1 MKPMIGVVGLGIM
14 GGAMAK
20 ALINAGFPVAGYD
33 IRTKQRAD
41 LKKAGGRS
49 FLSATAVAQ
58 GADILILSLATSA
71 ALASVTAEIA
81 SGLATSRKSKRR
93 VLVID
98 TSTLPIADKEKAQAA
113 LSRAGATMLDCPI
126 SGTAARMKDGTWTI
140 FVSGPAAACKKARP
154 VLEVFTRNTPYVGS
168 FGSGSKM
175 KFIANH
181 LVAIYNV
188 AIGETMTFA
197 RKMGLD
203 AQQVWD
209 LFAASPVV
217 GTGVFKLRGKFMV
230 DRKYLPATMKV
241 EVWQKDMQVIGDMAK
256 SVDCPTPIFTA
267 CVPIYSA
274 AMGQGLSQHD
284 TASVCEVID
293 QMAGGTRRKAPS
305 LTGDRV
311 DPRRAERVRNFCG
324 HLS

>member
-1 MKPMIGVVGLGIM
+1 MKPMVGVIGLGIM

-20 ALINAGFPVAGYD
+20 ALVKAGFPVCGYD
-33 IRTKQRAD
+33 IKPKAGAE
-41 LKKAGGRS
+41 LKKAGGKS
-49 FLSATAVAQ
+49 LGSAAAVTKA
-58 GADILILSLATSA
+58 ADILILSLATA
-71 ALASVTAEIA
+71 RALASVSAEIA
-81 SGLATSRKSKRR
+81 SSLGAGKSKRK

-98 TSTLPIADKEKAQAA
+98 TSTLPIGDKEAAQAVLA
-113 LSRAGATMLDCPI
+113 KAGATMLDCPI
-126 SGTAARMKDGTWTI
+126 SGTAARMKEGTWTI
-140 FVSGPAAACKKARP
+140 FVSGPPAACKQALP
-154 VLEVFTRNTPYVGS
+154 VLNVFTQKTPNVGT
-168 FGSGSKM
+168 FGAGSKM

-181 LVAIYNV
+181 MVAIYNV

-209 LFAASPVV
+209 LFAGSPVI
-217 GTGVFKLRGKFMV
+217 GNGVFKLRGKFMV

-256 SVDCPTPIFTA
+256 SLGCPTPLFTA
-267 CVPIYSA
+267 CMPIYTS

-293 QMAGGTRRKAPS
+293 RMAGGTKRRTA
-305 LTGDRV
+305 
-311 DPRRAERVRNFCG
+311 
-324 HLS
+324 

>member
-1 MKPMIGVVGLGIM
+1 MKPMVGVIGLGIM

-20 ALINAGFPVAGYD
+20 ALVNAGFPVAGYD
-33 IRTKQRAD
+33 VKPKARAE

-49 FLSATAVAQ
+49 LASAAEVAKA
-58 GADILILSLATSA
+58 ADILILSLATSR
-71 ALASVTAEIA
+71 ALANVSAEIA
-81 SGLATSRKSKRR
+81 SSVATSRKSKRK

-98 TSTLPIADKEKAQAA
+98 TCTLPIADKEAAQAVLA
-113 LSRAGATMLDCPI
+113 RAGATMLDCPI
-126 SGTAARMKDGTWTI
+126 SGTAVRMKEGSWTI
-140 FVSGPAAACKKARP
+140 FVSGPEAACKKAIP
-154 VLEVFTRNTPYVGS
+154 ILEVFTKKTPHVGA
-168 FGSGSKM
+168 FGNGSKM

-181 LVAIYNV
+181 MVAIYNV
-188 AIGETMTFA
+188 AYGETMTFA

-209 LFAASPVV
+209 LFATSPVI
-217 GTGVFKLRGKFMV
+217 GNGVFKLRGKFMV

-256 SVDCPTPIFTA
+256 SVDCPTPLFTA

-293 QMAGGTRRKAPS
+293 QMAGGTRRKRK
-305 LTGDRV
+305 G
-311 DPRRAERVRNFCG
+311 
-324 HLS
+324 

>member
-1 MKPMIGVVGLGIM
+1 MKPMVGVIGLGIM

-20 ALINAGFPVAGYD
+20 ALLNAGFPVAGYD
-33 IRTKQRAD
+33 VKPKACAD

-49 FLSATAVAQ
+49 LASAAAVAKA
-58 GADILILSLATSA
+58 ADILILSLATSR
-71 ALASVTAEIA
+71 ALASVSSEIA
-81 SGLATSRKSKRR
+81 SSLATSRRSKWSKSMRK

-98 TSTLPIADKEKAQAA
+98 TCTLPIADKEASQALLA
-113 LSRAGATMLDCPI
+113 RAGATMLDCPI
-126 SGTAARMKDGTWTI
+126 SGTAARMKEGTWTI
-140 FVSGPAAACKKARP
+140 FVSGPEAACKKALP
-154 VLEVFTRNTPYVGS
+154 ILNVFTQKTPHVGA

-209 LFAASPVV
+209 LFAMSPVI
-217 GTGVFKLRGKFMV
+217 GNGVFKLRGKFMV

-256 SVDCPTPIFTA
+256 SVDCPTPLFTT
-267 CVPIYSA
+267 CMPIYTA

-284 TASVCEVID
+284 TASVCEVLD
-293 QMAGGTRRKAPS
+293 AAAGGSRRK
-305 LTGDRV
+305 R
-311 DPRRAERVRNFCG
+311 
-324 HLS
+324 

>member
-1 MKPMIGVVGLGIM
+1 MKPMVGVIGLGIM

-20 ALINAGFPVAGYD
+20 ALVNAGFPVAGYD
-33 IRTKQRAD
+33 IKPKARAE

-49 FLSATAVAQ
+49 LASAAEVAKA
-58 GADILILSLATSA
+58 ADILILSLATSR
-71 ALASVTAEIA
+71 ALANVSAEIA
-81 SGLATSRKSKRR
+81 SSVATSRKSKRK

-98 TSTLPIADKEKAQAA
+98 TCTLPIADKEAAQAVLA
-113 LSRAGATMLDCPI
+113 RAGATMLDCPI
-126 SGTAARMKDGTWTI
+126 SGTAVRMKEGSWTI
-140 FVSGPAAACKKARP
+140 FVSGPEAACKKAIP
-154 VLEVFTRNTPYVGS
+154 ILEVFTKKTPHVGA
-168 FGSGSKM
+168 FGNGSKM
-175 KFIANH
+175 KFVANH
-181 LVAIYNV
+181 MVAIYNV
-188 AIGETMTFA
+188 AYGETMTFA

-209 LFAASPVV
+209 LFATSPVI
-217 GTGVFKLRGKFMV
+217 GNGVFKLRGKFMV

-256 SVDCPTPIFTA
+256 SVDCPTPLFTA

-293 QMAGGTRRKAPS
+293 QMAGGTRRKRK
-305 LTGDRV
+305 G
-311 DPRRAERVRNFCG
+311 
-324 HLS
+324 

>member
-1 MKPMIGVVGLGIM
+1 MKPVIGVVGLGIM

-20 ALINAGFPVAGYD
+20 ALIHAGFSVAGYD
-33 IRTKQRAD
+33 IATRPRAE

-49 FLSATAVAQ
+49 LTSVAAVAKE
-58 GADILILSLATSA
+58 ADILILSLATSR
-71 ALASVTAEIA
+71 ALASASAEIA
-81 SGLATSRKSKRR
+81 TSLATLRKSKRKI
-93 VLVID
+93 LVID
-98 TSTLPIADKEKAQAA
+98 TCTLPIADKEAAEAA

-126 SGTAARMKDGTWTI
+126 SGTAARMKEGTWTI
-140 FVSGPAAACKKARP
+140 FVSGPQAACKQAMP
-154 VLEVFTRNTPYVGS
+154 ILNVFTQRTPHVGA

-188 AIGETMTFA
+188 AYGETMTFA

-209 LFAASPVV
+209 LFAMSPVI

-256 SVDCPTPIFTA
+256 SVDCPTPLFTA

-293 QMAGGTRRKAPS
+293 QMAGGTKRKRR
-305 LTGDRV
+305 
-311 DPRRAERVRNFCG
+311 
-324 HLS
+324 

>member
-1 MKPMIGVVGLGIM
+1 MKPMVGVIGLGIM

-20 ALINAGFPVAGYD
+20 ALVKAGFPVAGYD
-33 IRTKQRAD
+33 VKPKARAE

-49 FLSATAVAQ
+49 LASVAAVAEA
-58 GADILILSLATSA
+58 ADILILSLATSR
-71 ALASVTAEIA
+71 ALASVSAEVASSLIA
-81 SGLATSRKSKRR
+81 SSLATSRKSKSQSKNQSKRK

-98 TSTLPIADKEKAQAA
+98 TCTLPIADKEAAQAA

-126 SGTAARMKDGTWTI
+126 SGTAARMKEGTWTI
-140 FVSGPAAACKKARP
+140 FVSGPAAACKQALP
-154 VLEVFTRNTPYVGS
+154 ILEVFTKKTPHVGA

-181 LVAIYNV
+181 MVAIYNV

-209 LFAASPVV
+209 LFATSPVI
-217 GTGVFKLRGKFMV
+217 GNGVFKLRGKFMV

-256 SVDCPTPIFTA
+256 SVDCPTPLFTA

-293 QMAGGTRRKAPS
+293 QMAGGTRRK
-305 LTGDRV
+305 
-311 DPRRAERVRNFCG
+311 RR
-324 HLS
+324 